1 MKRRVKNWQSRASQR
16 KCLSEWQKRRVNM
29 ATMSEIKQWGE
40 EAEALVRSRKADEQ
54 AVQKITFG
62 KKTILSKKGTK
73 LNMADFFRG
82 R

>member
-1 MKRRVKNWQSRASQR
+1 
-16 KCLSEWQKRRVNM
+16 M

-54 AVQKITFG
+54 AVQKITFCKRNILTKIG
-62 KKTILSKKGTK
+62 KK

-82 R
+82 RCFVWLYHKKS

>member
-1 MKRRVKNWQSRASQR
+1 
-16 KCLSEWQKRRVNM
+16 M

-54 AVQKITFG
+54 AVQKITFC
-62 KKTILSKKGTK
+62 KRTILTKKGKK